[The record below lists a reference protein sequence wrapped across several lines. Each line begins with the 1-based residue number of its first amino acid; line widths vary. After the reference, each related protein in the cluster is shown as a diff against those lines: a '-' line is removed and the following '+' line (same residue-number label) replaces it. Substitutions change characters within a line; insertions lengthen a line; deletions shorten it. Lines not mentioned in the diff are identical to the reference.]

1 MNDWSLK
8 SDFLNPLRFSFPFP
22 SPSVL
27 QSNSQ
32 KKPCVMWQQ
41 SCRMFVR
48 IMQKLCSHQSFCS
61 QHSDLFEIQP
71 TIKCNVSLRLIRLSN
86 FCVFFLKSVRFC
98 SPNELS
104 PWRIHLVFLQ
114 NILITFSFS
123 NLIIRHFSGLL
134 GFFLA
139 SVSIEWSKLF

>member
-48 IMQKLCSHQSFCS
+48 IVQKLCSHQSFCS

-86 FCVFFLKSVRFC
+86 FCGFFFKVCEILFTKWIKSMKDSSRVFIKHF
-98 SPNELS
+98 NN
-104 PWRIHLVFLQ
+104 VFLQ
-114 NILITFSFS
+114 QLNYTTFFRTSGVFFS
-123 NLIIRHFSGLL
+123 QCFNRM
-134 GFFLA
+134 
-139 SVSIEWSKLF
+139 K